1 MTFSLVNH
9 VSNHRPS
16 DPDFQRQLDADPI
29 FQEVQEARSDA
40 IKATARSM
48 VSQLLEQR
56 AMDRLEAA
64 LAKAKLFES
73 MEDL

>member
-1 MTFSLVNH
+1 MFNLTQH

-16 DPDFQRQLDADPI
+16 DPDFQRQLEADPI
-29 FQEVQEARSDA
+29 FQEVRAARGLFFKAQERSVRAQVSERNAR
-40 IKATARSM
+40 
-48 VSQLLEQR
+48 
-56 AMDRLEAA
+56 DRYEAA